1 MKHPSVREL
10 FDYWNARRGR
20 RPVPERAEIEPGEI
34 RRVLAD
40 TFILSFEP
48 GAGHPFRIAGTRVCA
63 LFSRELKGESFLD
76 LWSIE
81 SRSDIRDLLKIVA
94 DESVGVVADVSAVSA
109 AGASARASVGSLRKL
124 GCLQL
129 ELVLLPLSHHGRTD
143 ARFLGA
149 LAPSAQPAWLGTSA
163 LVDLTLGTYRYVGPA
178 LAGTPVPRVFAP
190 KLTDG
195 PHIGPPAG
203 RIRHGLVVYDGG
215 QS

>member
-81 SRSDIRDLLKIVA
+81 SRNDIRDLLKIVA
-94 DESVGVVADVSAVSA
+94 DESVGVVASASAANA
-109 AGASARASVGSLRKL
+109 AGASL
-124 GCLQL
+124 GL

-178 LAGTPVPRVFAP
+178 LAGTPVPRAFAP
-190 KLTDG
+190 KLADG
-195 PHIGPPAG
+195 PHIGPHAG